1 MESLPEH
8 ARQPGAVS
16 GDASMRSSESEMMQ
30 ALGITY
36 LDGHYSIGGYRYGLL
51 SEAVHY
57 ATLKAQRI
65 AS

>member
-1 MESLPEH
+1 MKSLPDH
-8 ARQPGAVS
+8 VAQSDAPSQDVAARMH
-16 GDASMRSSESEMMQ
+16 DLELMQ
-30 ALGITY
+30 SLGITFG
-36 LDGHYSIGGYRYGLL
+36 DGHYSISGYRYGQL